1 MEYSVKDLVKKQPL
15 TPYLLFAHAW
25 TECDAT
31 SAIQKQG
38 KIKILQLLKSSQ
50 VPESGS
56 CFGDVFAAPDVVGK
70 SEIEIF
76 LKR

>member
-1 MEYSVKDLVKKQPL
+1 MEYSVKDLVKKQPQ

-25 TECDAT
+25 TAFDTT

-38 KIKILQLLKSSQ
+38 KLKILQLLKSSQ
-50 VPESGS
+50 VQESSS
-56 CFGDVFAAPDVVGK
+56 CFGGVFAAPDVVGK
-70 SEIEIF
+70 SGIDIF